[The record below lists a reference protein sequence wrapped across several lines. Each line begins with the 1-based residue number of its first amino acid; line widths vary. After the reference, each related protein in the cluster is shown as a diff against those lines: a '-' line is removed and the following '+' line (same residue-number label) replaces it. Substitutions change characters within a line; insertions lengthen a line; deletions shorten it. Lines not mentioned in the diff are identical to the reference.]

1 MFLSQLGRADDNA
14 SGVGAEWEVLGTAGQ
29 NMSYKNA
36 KRSKAAH
43 KLRATHPGPPPAT
56 PPNALMDDGD
66 IDESRRY
73 ERWLKPNTHTYPAEP
88 RTSWKEFPPL
98 RLTNE
103 ATHPRKEPRYVT
115 SPHRM

>member
-73 ERWLKPNTHTYPAEP
+73 DDNVNADIETGKLLRVLRQFCLFPRSSDFPFPNSH
-88 RTSWKEFPPL
+88 SLIIF
-98 RLTNE
+98 
-103 ATHPRKEPRYVT
+103 
-115 SPHRM
+115 